1 MTQPLVYVVDDDAA
15 VRDSLSVLL
24 ESAGYS
30 AAAFADAGEFLAA
43 HRTGQPGCVVLDV
56 HMFGMSGLE
65 LQHELAVRRVLLPII
80 FLTAYGDI
88 PTTVRAIKA
97 GAVDFLTKPVDG
109 RLLLER
115 VKAAL
120 AASEEAHKRQV
131 RLASLSQ
138 REWEILHLAVAG
150 QSNKSIGRALGISH
164 RTVEVHRSRILSKTG
179 ATTLLELAYLVA
191 AAQGASPDQLGLRL

>member
-1 MTQPLVYVVDDDAA
+1 
-15 VRDSLSVLL
+15 
-24 ESAGYS
+24 
-30 AAAFADAGEFLAA
+30 
-43 HRTGQPGCVVLDV
+43 
-56 HMFGMSGLE
+56 
-65 LQHELAVRRVLLPII
+65 
-80 FLTAYGDI
+80 
-88 PTTVRAIKA
+88 
-97 GAVDFLTKPVDG
+97 
-109 RLLLER
+109 LLER